1 MRRSETVN
9 IRELIHALIRE
20 QGLESRLAENRLV
33 NSWQS
38 LVGIAVA
45 RRTKNIYISKKILYV
60 HLDSSVVRSE
70 LMMIG
75 DELLKRLNQEAGSKI
90 IDRIVF
96 R

>member
-9 IRELIHALIRE
+9 IRELIQSLIRE
-20 QGLESRLAENRLV
+20 HGLESRLAENRLV
-33 NSWQS
+33 NSWQN

-45 RRTKNIYISKKILYV
+45 RRTKNIYISKRILYV

-75 DELLKRLNQEAGSKI
+75 DELLKRLNQEAGSKV